1 MRTFETLREDDP
13 QQVGPFRIEARLGE
27 GGMGRVYFGRSR
39 SGRAVAVKVVRPEL
53 AGDADFRRRF
63 DREIA
68 TARKVNGFFTAG
80 VVDADPQGSPPWLAT
95 AYVPGL
101 SLEDAVDEHGPW
113 PEESVLALAAGL
125 AEALE
130 SIHAAGVVHRDLK
143 PSNVLLADDGPR
155 VIDFGISLAAEGGS
169 LTKTGITMGSPGFMS
184 PEQLKGT
191 RVGPASDVFCLGLVL
206 AFAATGSGPFG
217 QGSWQGL
224 WYRIV
229 HEEPALDGLPP
240 AVRPLVARCLAKE
253 PEERPTVSAVL
264 NELAGSGRDFAS
276 PIQQGRW
283 LPPDVA
289 QAVRTRVAPAVAPT
303 RTLTTSS
310 ETPRSPLFD
319 GPGAAAPGPAT
330 PAGPGAA
337 AYGPGPGPMAHG
349 PRTPDEPRA
358 AAHGAVA
365 PGPGT
370 PGGPGAAAPRV
381 VINGPG
387 MLDGPG
393 AAAYGPGM
401 LDGPRRGM
409 PGPGTPRGPETPGAP
424 ETPGVPGTPHP
435 HMAGPLGGPRA
446 GGGSAPPVNA
456 PGPQA
461 AFPAPGPPYSRPAPY
476 PAGATPHPAGPV
488 PHPAGAAPYSARR
501 PAQPYAPQVPPA
513 PGPRRP
519 RRYPAW
525 LRRTTRAW
533 LVLCVL
539 LVAVAAVCEVG
550 MGISAT
556 PRRISSDGS
565 ALTVTLNPT
574 LKPAIYVSDA
584 SPDPRCRVENGSGRN
599 VRLVRPAAS
608 YRPFTTSDTKWRLL
622 YEIRP
627 PKAGSYTVTCSGD
640 DTVFGVG
647 AAPSPGTRGI
657 SAAAVALLVLLA
669 VFGAPTLLVVAL
681 ITRKRR
687 PAS

>member
-1 MRTFETLREDDP
+1 MRTFEALREDDP
-13 QQVGPFRIEARLGE
+13 REVGPFRIEARLGE
-27 GGMGRVYFGRSR
+27 GGMGRVYLGRSR

-63 DREIA
+63 DREVA
-68 TARKVNGFFTAG
+68 TARRVNGFFTAG

-95 AYVPGL
+95 AYVPGM

-184 PEQLKGT
+184 PEQLKGA

-229 HEEPALDGLPP
+229 HEEPALDTLPP
-240 AVRPLVARCLAKE
+240 TVRTLVARCLAKE
-253 PEERPTVSAVL
+253 PGGRPTVSAVL
-264 NELAGSGRDFAS
+264 NELSDSGRVSAS
-276 PIQQGRW
+276 PVQQGGW
-283 LPPDVA
+283 LPPSVA
-289 QAVRTRVAPAVAPT
+289 QAVRTRVAPT
-303 RTLTTSS
+303 RALTASP
-310 ETPRSPLFD
+310 ETPRSLLFD
-319 GPGAAAPGPAT
+319 GPGAAAS
-330 PAGPGAA
+330 GAA
-337 AYGPGPGPMAHG
+337 AS
-349 PRTPDEPRA
+349 
-358 AAHGAVA
+358 
-365 PGPGT
+365 GPGT
-370 PGGPGAAAPRV
+370 PSA
-381 VINGPG
+381 
-387 MLDGPG
+387 
-393 AAAYGPGM
+393 
-401 LDGPRRGM
+401 
-409 PGPGTPRGPETPGAP
+409 PGTPRA
-424 ETPGVPGTPHP
+424 PGTPGTPWTPGTPRP
-435 HMAGPLGGPRA
+435 HMAGPPGDPRA
-446 GGGSAPPVNA
+446 GGGSAPPA
-456 PGPQA
+456 FTPGPRPA
-461 AFPAPGPPYSRPAPY
+461 YPAPGPPFSRPAPY
-476 PAGATPHPAGPV
+476 PAGP
-488 PHPAGAAPYSARR
+488 ARR
-501 PAQPYAPQVPPA
+501 PARPYAPPA
-513 PGPRRP
+513 RPAAGRRP

-533 LVLCVL
+533 AVLCGL

-556 PRRISSDGS
+556 PRRISTDGS

-574 LKPAIYVSDA
+574 LKPAIYVSGA
-584 SPDPRCRVENGSGRN
+584 SPGPRCEVANGRGRN

-608 YRPFTTSDTKWRLL
+608 YRPFTTGDTEWRLL

-627 PKAGSYTVTCSGD
+627 PKTDTYTVTCSGD

-647 AAPSPGTRGI
+647 AAPSSGARNV
-657 SAAAVALLVLLA
+657 SAAAVALLLLLA
-669 VFGAPTLLVVAL
+669 VFGAPALLVAAF
-681 ITRKRR
+681 ITRK
-687 PAS
+687 

>member
-13 QQVGPFRIEARLGE
+13 RQVGPFRIEARLGE
-27 GGMGRVYFGRSR
+27 GGMGRVYLGRSR

-63 DREIA
+63 DREVA

-95 AYVPGL
+95 AYVPGM

-184 PEQLKGT
+184 PEQLKGA

-206 AFAATGSGPFG
+206 AFAATGTGPFG

-229 HEEPALDGLPP
+229 HEEPALDALPP
-240 AVRPLVARCLAKE
+240 TVRTLVARCLTKE
-253 PEERPTVSAVL
+253 PEGRPTVSAVL

-283 LPPDVA
+283 LPPSVA
-289 QAVRTRVAPAVAPT
+289 QAVRTRVAPT
-303 RTLTTSS
+303 RAFTASP
-310 ETPRSPLFD
+310 ETPRSLPSD
-319 GPGAAAPGPAT
+319 GPGAVASGPS
-330 PAGPGAA
+330 
-337 AYGPGPGPMAHG
+337 
-349 PRTPDEPRA
+349 
-358 AAHGAVA
+358 
-365 PGPGT
+365 GPGT
-370 PGGPGAAAPRV
+370 A
-381 VINGPG
+381 
-387 MLDGPG
+387 
-393 AAAYGPGM
+393 
-401 LDGPRRGM
+401 
-409 PGPGTPRGPETPGAP
+409 GAP
-424 ETPGVPGTPHP
+424 QPY
-435 HMAGPLGGPRA
+435 MAGPPGAPRA
-446 GGGSAPPVNA
+446 GGGPAPLTIT
-456 PGPQA
+456 PGPRP
-461 AFPAPGPPYSRPAPY
+461 AFPVPGPPYSRPAPY
-476 PAGATPHPAGPV
+476 PAGP
-488 PHPAGAAPYSARR
+488 ARR
-501 PAQPYAPQVPPA
+501 PARPYAPPVRHA
-513 PGPRRP
+513 PGRRRP

-533 LVLCVL
+533 AVLCGL
-539 LVAVAAVCEVG
+539 LVTVAAVCEVG

-556 PRRISSDGS
+556 PRRISADGS
-565 ALTVTLNPT
+565 ALTVALNPT
-574 LKPAIYVSDA
+574 LKPAIYVSGA
-584 SPDPRCRVENGSGRN
+584 SPDPRCEVENGRGRN
-599 VRLVRPAAS
+599 VRLTRPAAS
-608 YRPFTTSDTKWRLL
+608 YRPFTTGDTKWRLL

-627 PKAGSYTVTCSGD
+627 PKTDTYKVTCSGD

-647 AAPSPGTRGI
+647 AAPSSDARNVT
-657 SAAAVALLVLLA
+657 AAAVALLVLLA
-669 VFGAPTLLVVAL
+669 VLGAPALLLAAL
-681 ITRKRR
+681 ITRK
-687 PAS
+687 

>member
-13 QQVGPFRIEARLGE
+13 RQVGPFRIEARLGE
-27 GGMGRVYFGRSR
+27 GGMGRVYLGRSR

-53 AGDADFRRRF
+53 AGDADFRLRF
-63 DREIA
+63 DREVA

-95 AYVPGL
+95 AYVPGM

-169 LTKTGITMGSPGFMS
+169 LTKTGVTMGSPGFMS
-184 PEQLKGT
+184 PEQLRGT

-240 AVRPLVARCLAKE
+240 TVRPLVARCLAKE
-253 PEERPTVSAVL
+253 PEGRPTVSAVL

-283 LPPDVA
+283 LPPNVA
-289 QAVRTRVAPAVAPT
+289 QAVRTRVAPT
-303 RTLTTSS
+303 RVLTASP
-310 ETPRSPLFD
+310 ETPRSLLFD
-319 GPGAAAPGPAT
+319 GP
-330 PAGPGAA
+330 
-337 AYGPGPGPMAHG
+337 
-349 PRTPDEPRA
+349 D
-358 AAHGAVA
+358 AVA

-370 PGGPGAAAPRV
+370 
-381 VINGPG
+381 
-387 MLDGPG
+387 LDGPG
-393 AAAYGPGM
+393 AVT
-401 LDGPRRGM
+401 
-409 PGPGTPRGPETPGAP
+409 PGPGTPSGPVTPGAP
-424 ETPGVPGTPHP
+424 GTPGAPHP
-435 HMAGPLGGPRA
+435 HMTGPPGGPRA
-446 GGGSAPPVNA
+446 GGGSAPPAIA
-456 PGPQA
+456 PGPRP
-461 AFPAPGPPYSRPAPY
+461 AFPAPGSPYS
-476 PAGATPHPAGPV
+476 HP
-488 PHPAGAAPYSARR
+488 APYSAGPAAGPAPLPAGPAPLPAGAVPYPARR
-501 PAQPYAPQVPPA
+501 PERPYAPQVPPA
-513 PGPRRP
+513 PGAGRF

-533 LVLCVL
+533 VVLCGL

-608 YRPFTTSDTKWRLL
+608 YRPFATGDTKWRLL
-622 YEIRP
+622 YRRT
-627 PKAGSYTVTCSGD
+627 GSIERS
-640 DTVFGVG
+640 
-647 AAPSPGTRGI
+647 SR
-657 SAAAVALLVLLA
+657 
-669 VFGAPTLLVVAL
+669 
-681 ITRKRR
+681 
-687 PAS
+687 

>member
-1 MRTFETLREDDP
+1 MRTFEALREDDP
-13 QQVGPFRIEARLGE
+13 REVGPFRIEARLGE
-27 GGMGRVYFGRSR
+27 GGMGRVYLGRSR

-63 DREIA
+63 DREVA
-68 TARKVNGFFTAG
+68 TARRVNGFFTAG

-95 AYVPGL
+95 AYVPGM

-229 HEEPALDGLPP
+229 HEEPALDALPP
-240 AVRPLVARCLAKE
+240 TVRTLVARCLAKE
-253 PEERPTVSAVL
+253 PGGRPTVSAVL
-264 NELAGSGRDFAS
+264 NELSDSGRVSAS
-276 PIQQGRW
+276 PVQQGGW
-283 LPPDVA
+283 LPPSVA
-289 QAVRTRVAPAVAPT
+289 QAVRTRVAPT
-303 RTLTTSS
+303 RALTASP
-310 ETPRSPLFD
+310 ETPRSLLSD
-319 GPGAAAPGPAT
+319 RPGAAAS
-330 PAGPGAA
+330 
-337 AYGPGPGPMAHG
+337 
-349 PRTPDEPRA
+349 
-358 AAHGAVA
+358 
-365 PGPGT
+365 
-370 PGGPGAAAPRV
+370 
-381 VINGPG
+381 
-387 MLDGPG
+387 
-393 AAAYGPGM
+393 
-401 LDGPRRGM
+401 
-409 PGPGTPRGPETPGAP
+409 GPGTPRA
-424 ETPGVPGTPHP
+424 PGTPGTPWTPGTPRP
-435 HMAGPLGGPRA
+435 HMAGPPGDPRA
-446 GGGSAPPVNA
+446 GGGSTPPA
-456 PGPQA
+456 FTPGPRPA
-461 AFPAPGPPYSRPAPY
+461 YPAPGPPFSRPAPY
-476 PAGATPHPAGPV
+476 PAGP
-488 PHPAGAAPYSARR
+488 ARR
-501 PAQPYAPQVPPA
+501 PARPYAPPVRPA
-513 PGPRRP
+513 AGRRP

-525 LRRTTRAW
+525 LRRTTRVWA
-533 LVLCVL
+533 VLCGL
-539 LVAVAAVCEVG
+539 LVAVAAVWEVG
-550 MGISAT
+550 MAISST

-565 ALTVTLNPT
+565 ALTVMLNPT
-574 LKPAIYVSDA
+574 LKPAIYVSDS

-599 VRLVRPAAS
+599 VRLTRPAAS
-608 YRPFTTSDTKWRLL
+608 YRPFTTGDTKWRLL

-627 PKAGSYTVTCSGD
+627 PKTGTYTVTCSGD

-647 AAPSPGTRGI
+647 AAPSSGARNV

-669 VFGAPTLLVVAL
+669 VFGAPALLVAAF
-681 ITRKRR
+681 ITRK
-687 PAS
+687 